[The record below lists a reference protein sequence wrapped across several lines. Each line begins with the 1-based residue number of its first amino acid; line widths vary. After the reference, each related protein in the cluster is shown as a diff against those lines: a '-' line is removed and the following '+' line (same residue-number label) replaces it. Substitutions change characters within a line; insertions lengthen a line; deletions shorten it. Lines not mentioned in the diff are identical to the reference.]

1 MFAPTTYSA
10 MEQLPNGAQVEIR
23 ALRPDDRA
31 ELIAAVDRASSQS
44 LYRRFFGAKRSFTEK
59 EIDFFLNVDFVSHVA
74 LVAVLDEGG
83 RSAIVGG
90 GRYIVLQP
98 GTAEVA
104 FVVIDQRQGQGIGG
118 ALMKHLAA
126 IARQAGLKEFVAEVL
141 PRTSR
146 CSGSSIKVD
155 RASAKSLKPGSC
167 ISSCS
172 WSERDTKGDPPRCL
186 FGSFLCS
193 TWAAVSHVACCCR
206 ESRSGPNVPTGPCR
220 RPSAR

>member
-1 MFAPTTYSA
+1 MFAPTKYSA

-44 LYRRFFGAKRSFTEK
+44 LYRRFFGARRSFTEK

-126 IARQAGLKEFVAEVL
+126 IAPPSRAQGICCGGPPGERPDAQGL
-141 PRTSR
+141 R
-146 CSGSSIKVD
+146 
-155 RASAKSLKPGSC
+155 
-167 ISSCS
+167 
-172 WSERDTKGDPPRCL
+172 
-186 FGSFLCS
+186 
-193 TWAAVSHVACCCR
+193 
-206 ESRSGPNVPTGPCR
+206 
-220 RPSAR
+220 

>member
-31 ELIAAVDRASSQS
+31 ELIAVVDRASSQS

-141 PRTSR
+141 PENVPMLRVFDK
-146 CSGSSIKVD
+146 SGSSLSKKLEAGVMHIV
-155 RASAKSLKPGSC
+155 LQ
-167 ISSCS
+167 
-172 WSERDTKGDPPRCL
+172 L
-186 FGSFLCS
+186 
-193 TWAAVSHVACCCR
+193 V
-206 ESRSGPNVPTGPCR
+206 
-220 RPSAR
+220 